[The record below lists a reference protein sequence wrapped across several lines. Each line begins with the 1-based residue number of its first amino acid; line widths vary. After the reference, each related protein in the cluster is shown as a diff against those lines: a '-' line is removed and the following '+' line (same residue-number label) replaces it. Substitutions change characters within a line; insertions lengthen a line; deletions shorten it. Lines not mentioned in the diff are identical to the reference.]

1 MTFVGVH
8 LHCCLQDMMK
18 QLDYELR
25 SSQGTIGELNTAI
38 TDVSIRAFVTE
49 RVTTHTL
56 ACSSCTLW

>member
-1 MTFVGVH
+1 
-8 LHCCLQDMMK
+8 MK

-38 TDVSIRAFVTE
+38 TDVSICVFAVE
-49 RVTTHTL
+49 RVTTRAL